1 MKSVIL
7 TVAVF
12 GLMFSATS
20 LFAQS
25 APTITAYF
33 LDNQSSSDV
42 RFNPANSGTVE
53 IKLEASLPVKFNTV
67 AVCSVSDATCSRST
81 AVKYFTQASSFSPTF
96 TRAWDGK
103 NSSGS
108 YIADGSYKVKATIK
122 DESGAE
128 ASPELSS
135 PLLLIDSSFSSG
147 GSNNQNQLSNTD
159 NSNNSGDSNDS
170 DADNDSESGSSL
182 SAHEAVST
190 ANSAGLGTRK
200 VSVNAGRKRLA
211 SVGAPVEFRAVTS
224 GFRETDG
231 SLELLWSFGDGA
243 HAYGKVVRHI
253 YALPGTYQVVLNANQ
268 ADTNQ
273 AVSRTSVEVI
283 KPEIKINQ
291 ATPEFIEL
299 KNNSKQEVNLS
310 FWKLKHHGQEFI
322 FPIDTIIAAN
332 NSIKLPAGISYLRPD
347 SVDMLT
353 LAYPDGQ
360 LAIMPKVIP
369 VADQS
374 GTKNNQE
381 LAQVLNQVK
390 LALQKKPNNHAQ
402 QILTQTQVRAVNQT
416 AQVTQAIKSES
427 DLQTVKIGEQ
437 NNQPSKKWWQKLFS
451 L

>member
-1 MKSVIL
+1 MKKVFLIL
-7 TVAVF
+7 LVSF
-12 GLMFSATS
+12 FSFNFAQAATS
-20 LFAQS
+20 DVAQLVFS
-25 APTITAYF
+25 TAPQTVGEGALSETIYIQTQDGSGTAASVSETQHF
-33 LDNQSSSDV
+33 NLRSSSPSGAFV
-42 RFNPANSGTVE
+42 NSSGNAITNFY
-53 IKLEASLPVKFNTV
+53 IAKG
-67 AVCSVSDATCSRST
+67 DSRR
-81 AVKYFTQASSFSPTF
+81 SFYYRDS
-96 TRAWDGK
+96 
-103 NSSGS
+103 SSGS
-108 YIADGSYKVKATIK
+108 YTLTATGVENPAWSATQSITV
-122 DESGAE
+122 GA
-128 ASPELSS
+128 
-135 PLLLIDSSFSSG
+135 G
-147 GSNNQNQLSNTD
+147 GDNQSQLSNTD
-159 NSNNSGDSNDS
+159 NNNNSGDSNDS
-170 DADNDSESGSSL
+170 DAENNSESGSSL

-347 SVDMLT
+347 SADMLT

-402 QILTQTQVRAVNQT
+402 QILTQTPVPVRAVNQT

-437 NNQPSKKWWQKLFS
+437 NNQTSKKWWQKLFS